1 MSHPAATGA
10 TDDRTRGRRGT
21 PWWLWLLIALA
32 IVALLLIGL
41 TQCGGGNDPNAGSTG
56 SGALATPTVAA
67 APAPGSAPAPNAA
80 AGSGAGAGNGSV
92 TVDGAAVSSVGQVAG
107 PGGELTSAVGKTV
120 TARGVVVQS
129 VPADEGFWL
138 GPSETDRVWVQLG
151 GTGESGYV
159 VRQGDRVE
167 FTGRVVAN
175 DPGFAARVG
184 VDSAEGA
191 DQLTRQAAHIAVAK
205 SDLRKSAG

>member
-10 TDDRTRGRRGT
+10 TGDRTRGRRGT

-56 SGALATPTVAA
+56 SGASATPTDAA
-67 APAPGSAPAPNAA
+67 APAPGSAPAPNAT

-107 PGGELTSAVGKTV
+107 PGGDLTSAVGKTV

-191 DQLTRQAAHIAVAK
+191 DH
-205 SDLRKSAG
+205 

>member
-1 MSHPAATGA
+1 M
-10 TDDRTRGRRGT
+10 
-21 PWWLWLLIALA
+21 
-32 IVALLLIGL
+32 
-41 TQCGGGNDPNAGSTG
+41 
-56 SGALATPTVAA
+56 
-67 APAPGSAPAPNAA
+67 
-80 AGSGAGAGNGSV
+80 

-107 PGGELTSAVGKTV
+107 PGGELTSVVGKTV

-191 DQLTRQAAHIAVAK
+191 DQLTARPRT
-205 SDLRKSAG
+205 SRSPSRTCSKSAG